1 MNTDAL
7 KTPKTS
13 NRYLPILAVFAT
25 AALISTVTASGMK
38 GFMGFAL
45 CILATLKLMDIRE
58 FAASFRKYDL
68 ITQRLRF
75 YGIIYPCLE
84 LAIGLGFLAGSG
96 LRITGWGAL
105 LVGVS
110 GAASVLKA
118 VYIDRKSLQ
127 CACLGGNSQT
137 PLGLISLLENTMM
150 VVMGAMLIFNYR
162 V

>member
-7 KTPKTS
+7 KTPKIS
-13 NRYLPILAVFAT
+13 NPYLPILAVFGT
-25 AALISTVTASGMK
+25 AALISIVTALGLR

-68 ITQRLRF
+68 ITQRLRI
-75 YGIIYPCLE
+75 YGTIYPCLE
-84 LAIGLGFLAGSG
+84 LAIGLGFLASSG
-96 LRITGWGAL
+96 FQITGWGAL

-110 GAASVLKA
+110 GVASVLKA
-118 VYIDRKSLQ
+118 VYIDRKSLH
-127 CACLGGNSQT
+127 CACLGGNSKT

-150 VVMGAMLIFNYR
+150 AGMGLMLIFNYKM
-162 V
+162 